1 MLAGCGGSEEPERF
15 GIAAGGLIE
24 FSEPGELAR
33 ELDAYVELGAG
44 WIRFDAKWSAVE
56 TKRGMHHALRAA
68 GRLAL

>member
-1 MLAGCGGSEEPERF
+1 
-15 GIAAGGLIE
+15 LIE

-56 TKRGMHHALRAA
+56 TKRGTHHALRAA